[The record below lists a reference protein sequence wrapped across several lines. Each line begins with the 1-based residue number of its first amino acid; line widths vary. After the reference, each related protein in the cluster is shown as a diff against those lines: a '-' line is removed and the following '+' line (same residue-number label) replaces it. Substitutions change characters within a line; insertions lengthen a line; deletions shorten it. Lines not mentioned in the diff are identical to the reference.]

1 MNKYEELLNIIKTEP
16 DLERFLTHESDW
28 EYLFNLSKIRWNVLE
43 WFDFDAEGALLE
55 LGAGC
60 GALSGLFSER
70 LQSVVALTATEE
82 EKTINQAR
90 NGEYDNLTI
99 MSEEEFLLKK
109 KESELSKENRKQ
121 AETSE
126 EKALDENPSAKD
138 GENLQEI
145 SRFQT
150 DNFDY
155 VTIIGNFTLDK
166 LQQAAAALKTG
177 GTLII
182 ATDNKYAMKYWSGDE
197 RPEDTTLY
205 TKSQLLGQI
214 KYRGFDNIKFYYP
227 IPDYIFPM
235 EIYSE
240 KNLPKKGDIR
250 TATPSYLKDKILT
263 LDEVKTFDMVIEDH
277 KFEEYA
283 NSFIVVA
290 QKR

>member
-1 MNKYEELLNIIKTEP
+1 MNTYEKLLNIIKTEP

-28 EYLFNLSKIRWNVLE
+28 EYLYNLSKIRWNVLE
-43 WFDFDAEGALLE
+43 WFEFDADGTLLE

-60 GALSGLFSER
+60 GALTGLFSER

-82 EKTINQAR
+82 EKTVNQAR
-90 NGEYDNLTI
+90 NASYDNLTI
-99 MSEEEFLLKK
+99 LTEEEFDSINRA
-109 KESELSKENRKQ
+109 KED
-121 AETSE
+121 AETASMSS
-126 EKALDENPSAKD
+126 DTD
-138 GENLQEI
+138 GGKLETVLQK
-145 SRFQT
+145 S
-150 DNFDY
+150 DFDY
-155 VTIIGNFTLDK
+155 VTIIGDFNLNK
-166 LQQAAAALKTG
+166 LQQAAAALKNG

-197 RPEDTTLY
+197 RPENTTLY

-263 LDEVKTFDMVIEDH
+263 LDEVKTFDMVIEDR

-290 QKR
+290 QKK

>member
-1 MNKYEELLNIIKTEP
+1 MNKYEKLLNIIKTEP

-43 WFDFDAEGALLE
+43 WFDFDTEGALLE

-82 EKTINQAR
+82 EKTVNQAR

-99 MSEEEFLLKK
+99 MTEEEFSLKK
-109 KESELSKENRKQ
+109 QESELSKE
-121 AETSE
+121 TS
-126 EKALDENPSAKD
+126 
-138 GENLQEI
+138 Q
-145 SRFQT
+145 FQT

-166 LQQAAAALKTG
+166 FQQAAAALKTG